1 MEMETKK
8 VKRVYK
14 QLVCLHNKRKTEC
27 FICGGKSLCI
37 HHKLKYYCKEC
48 GGKAY
53 CIHNKESQCVLFWWF
68 WIMFA

>member
-37 HHKLKYYCKEC
+37 HHKLKYYCKRM
-48 GGKAY
+48 
-53 CIHNKESQCVLFWWF
+53 WW
-68 WIMFA
+68 